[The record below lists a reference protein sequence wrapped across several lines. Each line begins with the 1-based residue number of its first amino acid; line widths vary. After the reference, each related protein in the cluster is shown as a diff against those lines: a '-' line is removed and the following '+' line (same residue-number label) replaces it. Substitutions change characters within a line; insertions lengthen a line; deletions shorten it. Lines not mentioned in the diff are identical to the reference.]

1 MELGICGRL
10 ICIRRKR
17 MINIAIDG
25 PAGAGKST
33 IAKRAASDL
42 GFIYVD
48 TGAMFRALALHMV
61 RNNVDL
67 DDSKDIAANTDS
79 ADIDIV
85 YEDGVQCVMLNGE
98 NVNGVIRTEEI
109 SNAASKVAV
118 VPEVRKKMLI
128 LQREIAKKHDVIMD
142 GRDIGSAVL
151 PDAGL
156 KIYLTASVDE
166 RARRRY
172 KENLEKGMDAD
183 LEKIKADI
191 RERDERDMTRS
202 EAPLTKVPDAVEID
216 SSDMS
221 ADEVTERIEELIR
234 GIK

>member
-1 MELGICGRL
+1 
-10 ICIRRKR
+10 

-33 IAKRAASDL
+33 IAKKAASDM

-48 TGAMFRALALHMV
+48 TGAMFRAMALHMV
-61 RNNVDL
+61 RNGIDL
-67 DDSKDIAANTDS
+67 DDCAAIAANTES
-79 ADIDIV
+79 ADIDLV

-98 NVNGVIRTEEI
+98 NVNGIIRTDEI

-128 LQREIAKKHDVIMD
+128 LQRNIAKKHDVIMD

-151 PDAGL
+151 PDADL
-156 KIYLTASVDE
+156 KIYLTASVEE
-166 RARRRY
+166 RAMRRY
-172 KENLEKGMDAD
+172 KENLGKGMEAE
-183 LEKIKADI
+183 LEEIKRDI

-202 EAPLTKVPDAVEID
+202 EAPLTKVADAVEID
-216 SSDMS
+216 SSDMTI
-221 ADEVTERIEELIR
+221 DEVVSTIEELIR
-234 GIK
+234 KIK